1 MAYELKIVLN
11 RNDGLEHKELY
22 TKIVSKI
29 EKIFLGTLAN
39 YPWFQGVKFG
49 IAEEMGQLEVRGSLF
64 VKDTFEFTELDNFLL
79 ANPYDIPEKR
89 TDHLTY
95 ILSHFKNCHI
105 LNIDD
110 YFLGSTINV
119 SFNYREVF
127 TANND
132 QTPWKVSRLRS
143 DYISYANE
151 YYLRELNSSN
161 TYKHIREH
169 LKDLT
174 VKLNYCAIDI
184 EYKQSL
190 NISFEEETKE
200 LETVQTLLQLLNT
213 IYRLAKH
220 NSVLFSYTD

>member
-1 MAYELKIVLN
+1 M
-11 RNDGLEHKELY
+11 
-22 TKIVSKI
+22 
-29 EKIFLGTLAN
+29 
-39 YPWFQGVKFG
+39 
-49 IAEEMGQLEVRGSLF
+49 
-64 VKDTFEFTELDNFLL
+64 
-79 ANPYDIPEKR
+79 
-89 TDHLTY
+89 
-95 ILSHFKNCHI
+95 
-105 LNIDD
+105 
-110 YFLGSTINV
+110 
-119 SFNYREVF
+119 
-127 TANND
+127 
-132 QTPWKVSRLRS
+132 
-143 DYISYANE
+143 
-151 YYLRELNSSN
+151 RELNSSN